1 MKRNSV
7 GIDIDIIREIAEVEG
22 FNVEFVTSSW
32 DSLIPMVNM
41 GKADMT
47 GGGMSITE
55 KREEMVDFTEP
66 YWFTEMAVLV
76 REDSRGSVFSVC
88 RYLRG
93 RRHDLPRSRLRLFDV
108 N

>member
-47 GGGMSITE
+47 GGNVDY
-55 KREEMVDFTEP
+55 REAGGDGRFYRT
-66 YWFTEMAVLV
+66 VLV
-76 REDSRGSVFSVC
+76 HRD
-88 RYLRG
+88 G
-93 RRHDLPRSRLRLFDV
+93 RPRPGR
-108 N
+108 